1 MKRINADKNRKIQ
14 RERGHSIEEVVTGGV
29 LLDVRANPKYPKQFV
44 EIYFLKDYVWAVV
57 TAEDPERYITMYKSR
72 KLKKEYGL

>member
-14 RERGHSIEEVVTGGV
+14 RERGHSIEEVVTEGV

-44 EIYFLKDYVWAVV
+44 EIYFFKDYVWAVV